1 MAHHIGEMFYHGD
14 RPWHGLGAPLKQPAN
29 MEEALT
35 AGSLGWEV
43 ELVPLSIASEPD
55 SKVPHR
61 VAVVRKDRKPGEE
74 GRVIGVVHPGFRP
87 LQNHAGAN
95 LFDSLF
101 GQGERVYHTG
111 GYLKN
116 GEVVWLLA
124 KLPTDIQIQG
134 EDVVVP
140 YLLYSN
146 SHDGSKA
153 IDIRLTTV
161 RVVCHNTL
169 TVALNK
175 NAAGKAFRRAHS
187 GSYKIVAEEAKAFF
201 YVSMKQTK
209 ELQNIFQQL
218 AKTRCEEAEFEQF
231 LNRLLPTPKKP
242 ATAKPGTSV
251 LKAWDKRCATVDAN
265 RKQIQ
270 AVRRDGIPTQKI
282 APESPTWWGALNAV
296 TGWVDHV
303 QDIEGDRYAHSM
315 MGQGDQLKT
324 AALSRI
330 LKECVKTTG

>member
-14 RPWHGLGAPLKQPAN
+14 RPWHGLGTQLEHPAN
-29 MEEALT
+29 MNEALA
-35 AGSLGWEV
+35 AGGLDWEV
-43 ELVPLSIASEPD
+43 EMVPLSVASEPD

-61 VAVVRKDRKPGEE
+61 LAVVRKDRKPGEE
-74 GRVIGVVHPGFRP
+74 GRVIGVVHPGFRH
-87 LQNHAGAN
+87 LQNREGAD

-116 GEVVWLLA
+116 GEIVWLLA

-134 EDVVVP
+134 EDVVEP

-201 YVSMKQTK
+201 DVSMKQTK
-209 ELQNIFQQL
+209 ELQAIFQQL
-218 AKTRCEEAEFEQF
+218 AKARCDDAEFEKF
-231 LNRLLPTPKKP
+231 LKRLLPYPAKP
-242 ATAKPGTSV
+242 ATAKPGTTV
-251 LKAWDKRCATVDAN
+251 LKTWEKRCINLDAN

-270 AVRRDGIPTQKI
+270 AVRRDGIPTQEI
-282 APESPTWWGALNAV
+282 APDSATWWGALNAV

-303 QDIEGDRYAHSM
+303 QDIEEDRYAHSM

-324 AALSRI
+324 TALNRI